1 MMQKGQKEPGKKD
14 WKGRNV
20 YKTSGCGVEASRC
33 ARKASETHEALP
45 MGQTQGWAL
54 RVLFSGLFSYFKK
67 ITAWVL
73 LVSYLKSL
81 ME

>member
-1 MMQKGQKEPGKKD
+1 MCTKPQA
-14 WKGRNV
+14 
-20 YKTSGCGVEASRC
+20 CGVEASRC

-67 ITAWVL
+67 ITAWGSSCKL
-73 LVSYLKSL
+73 PQILNGMRLGTHLCTHKI
-81 ME
+81 